1 MLGSS
6 SSGFCDGARRR
17 TVNLEACSGGRQP
30 TWWSSQVEVVGFHQ
44 ATSMGGKWLDPHRS
58 ARSGGTGGTRVWS
71 ATGGKRL
78 GYFLKTK
85 GSHATRTAFPSASGV
100 SNLCG
105 LWCSLWTNKVDDRAM
120 TGGEP
125 SQSTAA
131 VASQLLQHF
140 PRPPVP
146 PVHEESAH
154 VCRGFLE
161 DLCVGWRGFYRWKVD
176 VVGVSRCFQS
186 PTFHHF
192 FSPNS
197 LLLGFYLRKKE
208 LATLTGRAPELCG
221 WSLWPGL
228 LEGSV
233 AEPIAMS
240 MPTRIH

>member
-161 DLCVGWRGFYRWKVD
+161 DLCVGWRGFTGGRWMWLVFP
-176 VVGVSRCFQS
+176 GVSNLPLS
-186 PTFHHF
+186 TIF
-192 FSPNS
+192 FPQTVYCWGSILGKKSWPHSLVAPLNS
-197 LLLGFYLRKKE
+197 VAG
-208 LATLTGRAPELCG
+208 LCG
-221 WSLWPGL
+221 PAYSRGVWPNQ
-228 LEGSV
+228 
-233 AEPIAMS
+233 
-240 MPTRIH
+240 